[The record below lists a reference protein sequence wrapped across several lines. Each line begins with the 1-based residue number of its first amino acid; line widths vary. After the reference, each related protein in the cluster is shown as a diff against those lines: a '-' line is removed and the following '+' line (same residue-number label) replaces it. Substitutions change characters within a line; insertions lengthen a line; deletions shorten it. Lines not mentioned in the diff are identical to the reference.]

1 MSQDLFTGLGSMPGS
16 NPLQHVE
23 PLGPFALLLSAALVL
38 VNAAISV
45 RFSLGLHRT
54 LLVASIR
61 CILQLSLLGYVL
73 APLFHFNTW
82 WLVLLYA
89 GAMLAVS
96 SAETVS
102 RPSASYKGMLLHVLG
117 SLGAS
122 TGAVMVYA
130 LLLVLRPRPW
140 WDASY
145 AIAVLAY
152 LLANSLSCV
161 SAGLSSVIQELTLG
175 RLHVEQMLTVGA
187 SRWEATQG
195 VVQRSISAALGPSL
209 AHMGAAG
216 IVTLP
221 SFMSGQLLGGVPPIQ
236 VARYQIV
243 VILLSAAVAGL
254 ASTATVLLAVN
265 AIVDQQHRILGERLR
280 PRSGQSGV
288 ATWVQAQMAKGW
300 HAARSGTRRLVT
312 RLRLASRQRAS
323 WQPAPQPRSWLGRSA
338 LGRRVFGGA
347 AAEDDDVLSISSRLR
362 DVMIGSED
370 EMESVMSGPLSDD
383 GHDDGH
389 AHHAGRRQS
398 T

>member
-1 MSQDLFTGLGSMPGS
+1 MSVTSGE
-16 NPLQHVE
+16 PLHHAE
-23 PLGPFALLLSAALVL
+23 PLGPFALLLSAALIL

-54 LLVASIR
+54 LAVASIR
-61 CILQLSLLGYVL
+61 CILQLSILGYVL

-89 GAMLAVS
+89 AAMVAVS

-122 TGAVMVYA
+122 SGAVMAYA

-140 WDASY
+140 WDAPY

-152 LLANSLSCV
+152 LLGNALSCV
-161 SAGLSSVIQELTLG
+161 AAGLSSVVQELTLG
-175 RLHVEQMLTVGA
+175 RLHVEQMLLVGA
-187 SRWEATQG
+187 SRWEATQA
-195 VVQRSISAALGPSL
+195 VVQRSLTAALGPTLS
-209 AHMGAAG
+209 HMGAAG

-236 VARYQIV
+236 VARTQIV
-243 VILLSAAVAGL
+243 VVLLSAAVAGL

-265 AIVDQQHRILGERLR
+265 SIVDQQHRIRGERLR

-288 ATWVQAQMAKGW
+288 ATWVQAQIGKGW
-300 HAARSGTRRLVT
+300 HAARSETRRLVT

-338 LGRRVFGGA
+338 LGRRVFGGT
-347 AAEDDDVLSISSRLR
+347 AAEDDEVLSISSRLR

-389 AHHAGRRQS
+389 PHGPIRRSS